1 MVTLPNVFHEPQPM
15 SKKTRTRSRK
25 TQAMETPIRNILIVC
40 TANVFRSPVA
50 AGMTKQFLRDKQIK
64 VESAGILEF
73 RGAPLPQDIME
84 LAERYGIDLSTHIP
98 RQVNASQVRDAD
110 LILVFDKKQVA
121 ELTKRFPQAKN
132 RIYTI
137 KDYAGYSD
145 AKDMEDLW
153 NKPVQVFERFIN
165 ELKGYVQKCVNRIE
179 SGE

>member
-1 MVTLPNVFHEPQPM
+1 
-15 SKKTRTRSRK
+15 
-25 TQAMETPIRNILIVC
+25 METPIRNILIVC

-50 AGMTKQFLRDKQIK
+50 AGMTKQLLRDKQIK

-84 LAERYGIDLSTHIP
+84 LAERYGIDLSKHTP
-98 RQVNASQVRDAD
+98 RQVNASLVRDAD

-121 ELTKRFPQAKN
+121 ELTKRFPRAKN

-145 AKDMEDLW
+145 GKDMEDLW

-179 SGE
+179 SEE